1 MQARRV
7 TKSLPKFMRSGALL
21 AIAVAL
27 LFGASTPFSKILLG
41 RVDPMLLAGLLYLGS
56 GLGLT
61 LWRMVRMGVQDRC
74 VAAYCRVP

>member
-21 AIAVAL
+21 AIAAAV

-41 RVDPMLLAGLLYLGS
+41 RVDPMLLGGLLYLGS